1 MVPVRAYD
9 SDSFTNSEN
18 QNERD
23 NKVVIV
29 FYMATSPKI
38 KDLAL
43 RLLFTDCK
51 RPCKRDLGASQTDQ
65 GDRIGNVFQNVGGI
79 LDEAANDL
87 RPALRREGAAGEGQK
102 EYRRQQERADMICKT
117 TAAALSI

>member
-1 MVPVRAYD
+1 VVPVRAYD

-23 NKVVIV
+23 KKVAIV
-29 FYMATSPKI
+29 FYMATSPQN

-51 RPCKRDLGASQTDQ
+51 RACKRDLGAPN
-65 GDRIGNVFQNVGGI
+65 RIKAIGLGTFFKTSAEFWMKLQMTY
-79 LDEAANDL
+79 DL
-87 RPALRREGAAGEGQK
+87 RYAEKALPARVRK
-102 EYRRQQERADMICKT
+102 
-117 TAAALSI
+117 SIEDNSSVLT